1 VTSALSG
8 LLVDWI
14 VPGLPGNDPTLYP
27 CRQPMHEHDA
37 LLFDLFLIFV
47 AAKVIG
53 EIFELLRLPAVLG
66 EILAGVVLGPYAF
79 GVIHPTDTLRSIAE
93 IGAIFVLFNAGLEI
107 SPQGLIQV
115 GRKALLV
122 ASAGI
127 VVPFVLGF
135 GYMHWR
141 GDAVTESVFVGA
153 AMMATSVGITA
164 RVLGDMGVLS
174 SRSAKIILGAAVFD
188 DILGMLLLAVVDGLA
203 RSEGVRWVKLGVLV
217 GEAIVFALFMIFIGP
232 RIIRRIKPG
241 MARLSTHNAPLIVAL
256 VVCLGLSYAASWIG
270 MAAIIGA
277 FFAGMV
283 FAEYSPE
290 WDLLP
295 RVHAI
300 TEFLGPFFFF
310 SIGSQLNVRLFKGE
324 GLVVAL
330 VISLLAIVSKVI
342 GCGLP
347 LLGEGWNTVLRVG
360 VGMMPRGEV
369 ALIVAVVGLNSQI
382 VTQSTY
388 AVVVFMT
395 VVTTVLAPPAL
406 RYLFRKEAKP
416 VPAASH
422 GHS

>member
-1 VTSALSG
+1 
-8 LLVDWI
+8 
-14 VPGLPGNDPTLYP
+14 
-27 CRQPMHEHDA
+27 MHDHNT
-37 LLFDLFLIFV
+37 LLFDLFAIFV

-53 EIFELLRLPAVLG
+53 EVFERLRLPAVLG
-66 EILAGVVLGPYAF
+66 EIVAGAVLGPHAF
-79 GVIHPTDTLRSIAE
+79 GFISPTDTLRSIAE
-93 IGAIFVLFNAGLEI
+93 IGAIFVLFDAGLEI
-107 SPQGLIQV
+107 NPQDLIKV
-115 GRKALLV
+115 GRRALLV
-122 ASAGI
+122 ASAGV

-135 GYMHWR
+135 AYMRWR
-141 GDAVTESVFVGA
+141 GGAATESIFVGA
-153 AMMATSVGITA
+153 AMVATSVGITA
-164 RVLGDMGVLS
+164 RVLGDLGVLA
-174 SRSAKIILGAAVFD
+174 SRTAKIILGAAVFD
-188 DILGMLLLAVVDGLA
+188 DILGMLLLAVV
-203 RSEGVRWVKLGVLV
+203 EGMTQSAGVQWVQLGVLA

-232 RIIRRIKPG
+232 RLIRRIRPG
-241 MARLSTHNAPLIVAL
+241 MERLSTHNAPLILAL
-256 VVCLGLSYAASWIG
+256 AVCLGLSYAAAKIG

-310 SIGSQLNVRLFKGE
+310 SIGSQLNIHLFRGDV
-324 GLVVAL
+324 LVVAI
-330 VISLLAIVSKVI
+330 VVSLLAIVSKVI

-347 LLGEGWNTVLRVG
+347 LLREDWKTVLRVG

-395 VVTTVLAPPAL
+395 GVTTVLAPPLL
-406 RYLFRKEAKP
+406 RFLFREGESP
-416 VPAASH
+416 MAAAE
-422 GHS
+422 G